1 MHRLALSIF
10 LPIFQ
15 SINPYSIGK
24 VYFCIPIFIGKV
36 CFLLA
41 YFIGKV
47 YFCISIF
54 IGKVCFNVFK
64 VLKTK

>member
-24 VYFCIPIFIGKV
+24 FIGKV
-36 CFLLA
+36 WFVFGMWLV
-41 YFIGKV
+41 F
-47 YFCISIF
+47 SIF
-54 IGKVCFNVFK
+54 D
-64 VLKTK
+64 L